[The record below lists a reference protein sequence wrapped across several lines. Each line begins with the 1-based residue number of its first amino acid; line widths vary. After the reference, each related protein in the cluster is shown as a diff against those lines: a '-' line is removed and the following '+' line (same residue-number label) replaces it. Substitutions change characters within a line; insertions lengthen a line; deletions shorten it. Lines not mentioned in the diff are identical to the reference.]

1 MKRPFVFSNFQ
12 KKILQSYLIIIV
24 GGLVLFYTLV
34 AVMVRESS
42 LKTAERNQISMCIKV
57 SQQLESFMV
66 EMRNVG
72 FQVMMNSRL
81 IQDFGTFSDDKAND
95 NYYGDHIV
103 DHINAVSA
111 LADINGI
118 QRIATRISVFNRYGD
133 YVSSGVMPQSKAYA
147 DNVLR
152 SHMDLDEIISRL
164 VLNDG
169 HIYVEGPHPDYWNS
183 KVGYEMISLYCPL
196 GNKIQDDMY
205 GIIEIQQDFQKLVKT
220 LLPGLDQDMAVLLFD
235 SSGRCIFNSME
246 SICPPEY
253 YDFYYS
259 QASKNPDS
267 RYGFCR
273 IKVGNRAQEQY
284 LSAGISETS
293 GWMAVMVRN
302 KSSIVN
308 VIQDIQKVIIM
319 AIFVF
324 MVLSAYMA
332 YRISLKM
339 TRPINDMIVSAQS
352 ISWSNLDMKTLEGND
367 ENEIMALNNTF
378 KETLKRLSKSM
389 QLELGARLNALQS
402 QMNPHFLMNT
412 LNTLKFMAISAH
424 YTGMQDMVVALENIL
439 AAVLNRD
446 GGFYTVRDEQSVLE
460 SYIYIMQFRYMDS
473 FEVDINL
480 SPGILDCKVPKLIL
494 QPIVENCITH
504 GFDNLGDRLG
514 RITVK
519 GTIQEGS
526 LVFEITDNGKGMDQD
541 TIQQILG
548 NPLAPG
554 HPEYMAKPESMD
566 TPGSLKSPESLPC
579 AEAASRPEPTHRR
592 TIGVS
597 NTDRRLKL
605 NFGPLYGVSI
615 DSKPGVY
622 TRVTLTLPVITNTT
636 EDE

>member
-12 KKILQSYLIIIV
+12 KKILQSYLVIIV

-235 SSGRCIFNSME
+235 SLGRCIFNSME

-402 QMNPHFLMNT
+402 QMNPHFLYNT
-412 LNTLKFMAISAH
+412 LSVISASADQQEKVER
-424 YTGMQDMVVALENIL
+424 MCSRLSDMLRYSTVYEEESNSTLEDEVRHTENYLELMKDRYEENLIYNIEE
-439 AAVLNRD
+439 A
-446 GGFYTVRDEQSVLE
+446 GELE
-460 SYIYIMQFRYMDS
+460 R
-473 FEVDINL
+473 V
-480 SPGILDCKVPKLIL
+480 KVPRVIL
-494 QPIVENCITH
+494 QPIVENCFKH
-504 GFDNLGDRLG
+504 GFGQNGFPWIIHVAVTASHGHWRIHVRNNG
-514 RITVK
+514 RPFQERDLTELNEKVEGFLK
-519 GTIQEGS
+519 GEQKKISG
-526 LVFEITDNGKGMDQD
+526 
-541 TIQQILG
+541 
-548 NPLAPG
+548 
-554 HPEYMAKPESMD
+554 
-566 TPGSLKSPESLPC
+566 
-579 AEAASRPEPTHRR
+579 
-592 TIGVS
+592 IG
-597 NTDRRLKL
+597 L
-605 NFGPLYGVSI
+605 
-615 DSKPGVY
+615 
-622 TRVTLTLPVITNTT
+622 TNTIIRLRLLYEEQVEYEIYT
-636 EDE
+636 GNDGYTYVVLKGNYK

>member
-1 MKRPFVFSNFQ
+1 MKSGTNWGYDEQGAIWEETVKRPFVFSNFQ

-164 VLNDG
+164 VLNDE

-402 QMNPHFLMNT
+402 QMNPHFLYNT
-412 LNTLKFMAISAH
+412 LSVISASADQQEKVER
-424 YTGMQDMVVALENIL
+424 MCSRLSDMLRYSTVYEEESNSTLEDEVRHTENYLELMKDRYEENLIYNIEE
-439 AAVLNRD
+439 A
-446 GGFYTVRDEQSVLE
+446 GELE
-460 SYIYIMQFRYMDS
+460 R
-473 FEVDINL
+473 V
-480 SPGILDCKVPKLIL
+480 KVPRVIL
-494 QPIVENCITH
+494 QPIVENCFKH
-504 GFDNLGDRLG
+504 GFGENGFPWIIHVAVTASHGHWRIHVRNNG
-514 RITVK
+514 RPFQERDLTELNEKVEGFLK
-519 GTIQEGS
+519 GEQKKISG
-526 LVFEITDNGKGMDQD
+526 
-541 TIQQILG
+541 
-548 NPLAPG
+548 
-554 HPEYMAKPESMD
+554 
-566 TPGSLKSPESLPC
+566 
-579 AEAASRPEPTHRR
+579 
-592 TIGVS
+592 IG
-597 NTDRRLKL
+597 L
-605 NFGPLYGVSI
+605 
-615 DSKPGVY
+615 
-622 TRVTLTLPVITNTT
+622 TNTIIRLRLLYEEQVEYEIYT
-636 EDE
+636 GNDGYTYVVLKGNYK

>member
-1 MKRPFVFSNFQ
+1 MKSGTNWGYDEQGAIWEETVKRPFVFSNFQ
-12 KKILQSYLIIIV
+12 KKILQSYLVIIV

-147 DNVLR
+147 DDVLR

-402 QMNPHFLMNT
+402 QMNPHFLYNT
-412 LNTLKFMAISAH
+412 LSVISASADQQEKVER
-424 YTGMQDMVVALENIL
+424 MCSRLSDMLRYSTVYEEESNSTLEDEVRHTENYLELMKDRYEENLIYNIEE
-439 AAVLNRD
+439 A
-446 GGFYTVRDEQSVLE
+446 GELE
-460 SYIYIMQFRYMDS
+460 R
-473 FEVDINL
+473 V
-480 SPGILDCKVPKLIL
+480 KVPRVIL
-494 QPIVENCITH
+494 QPIVENCFKH
-504 GFDNLGDRLG
+504 GFGENGFPWIIHVAVTASYGHWRIHVRNNG
-514 RITVK
+514 RPFQEKDLTELNEKVEGFLK
-519 GTIQEGS
+519 GEQKKISG
-526 LVFEITDNGKGMDQD
+526 
-541 TIQQILG
+541 
-548 NPLAPG
+548 
-554 HPEYMAKPESMD
+554 
-566 TPGSLKSPESLPC
+566 
-579 AEAASRPEPTHRR
+579 
-592 TIGVS
+592 IG
-597 NTDRRLKL
+597 L
-605 NFGPLYGVSI
+605 
-615 DSKPGVY
+615 
-622 TRVTLTLPVITNTT
+622 TNTIIRLRLLYEEQVEYEIYT
-636 EDE
+636 GNDGYTYVVLKGNYK

>member
-1 MKRPFVFSNFQ
+1 MKSGTNWGYDEQGAIWEETVKRPFVFSNFQ
-12 KKILQSYLIIIV
+12 KKILQSYLVIIV

-147 DNVLR
+147 DDVLR

-308 VIQDIQKVIIM
+308 VIQDIQKVIIL

-402 QMNPHFLMNT
+402 QMNPHFLYNT
-412 LNTLKFMAISAH
+412 LSVISASADQQEKVER
-424 YTGMQDMVVALENIL
+424 MCSRLSDMLRYSTVYEEESNSTLEDEVRHTENYLELMKDRYEENLIYNIEE
-439 AAVLNRD
+439 A
-446 GGFYTVRDEQSVLE
+446 GELE
-460 SYIYIMQFRYMDS
+460 R
-473 FEVDINL
+473 V
-480 SPGILDCKVPKLIL
+480 KVPRVIL
-494 QPIVENCITH
+494 QPIVENCFKH
-504 GFDNLGDRLG
+504 GFGENGFPWIIHVAVTASHGHWRIHVRNNG
-514 RITVK
+514 RPFQERDLTELNEKVEGFLK
-519 GTIQEGS
+519 GEQKKISG
-526 LVFEITDNGKGMDQD
+526 
-541 TIQQILG
+541 
-548 NPLAPG
+548 
-554 HPEYMAKPESMD
+554 
-566 TPGSLKSPESLPC
+566 
-579 AEAASRPEPTHRR
+579 
-592 TIGVS
+592 IG
-597 NTDRRLKL
+597 L
-605 NFGPLYGVSI
+605 
-615 DSKPGVY
+615 
-622 TRVTLTLPVITNTT
+622 TNTIIRLRLLYEEQVEYEIYT
-636 EDE
+636 GNDGYTYVVLKGNYK

>member
-1 MKRPFVFSNFQ
+1 MKSGTNWGYDEQGAIWEETVKRPFVFSNFQ

-103 DHINAVSA
+103 AHINAVSA

-164 VLNDG
+164 GLNDG

-402 QMNPHFLMNT
+402 QMNPHFLYNT
-412 LNTLKFMAISAH
+412 LSVISASADQQEKVER
-424 YTGMQDMVVALENIL
+424 MCSRLSDMLRYSTVYEEESNSTLEDEVRHTENYLELMKDRYEENLIYNIEE
-439 AAVLNRD
+439 A
-446 GGFYTVRDEQSVLE
+446 GELE
-460 SYIYIMQFRYMDS
+460 R
-473 FEVDINL
+473 V
-480 SPGILDCKVPKLIL
+480 KVPRVIL
-494 QPIVENCITH
+494 QPIVENCFKH
-504 GFDNLGDRLG
+504 GFGENGFPWIIHVAVTASHGHWRIHVRNNGRPFQDRDLTELNEKVEG
-514 RITVK
+514 FLK
-519 GTIQEGS
+519 GEQKKISG
-526 LVFEITDNGKGMDQD
+526 
-541 TIQQILG
+541 
-548 NPLAPG
+548 
-554 HPEYMAKPESMD
+554 
-566 TPGSLKSPESLPC
+566 
-579 AEAASRPEPTHRR
+579 
-592 TIGVS
+592 IG
-597 NTDRRLKL
+597 L
-605 NFGPLYGVSI
+605 
-615 DSKPGVY
+615 
-622 TRVTLTLPVITNTT
+622 TNTIIRLRLLYEEQVEYEIYT
-636 EDE
+636 GNDGYTYVVLKGNYK

>member
-1 MKRPFVFSNFQ
+1 M
-12 KKILQSYLIIIV
+12 Y
-24 GGLVLFYTLV
+24 
-34 AVMVRESS
+34 
-42 LKTAERNQISMCIKV
+42 KV

-302 KSSIVN
+302 KSSIVK

-402 QMNPHFLMNT
+402 QMNPHFLYNT
-412 LNTLKFMAISAH
+412 LSVISASADQQEKVER
-424 YTGMQDMVVALENIL
+424 MCSRLSDMLRYSTVYEEESNSTLEDEVRHTENYLELMKDRYEENLIYNIEE
-439 AAVLNRD
+439 A
-446 GGFYTVRDEQSVLE
+446 GELE
-460 SYIYIMQFRYMDS
+460 R
-473 FEVDINL
+473 V
-480 SPGILDCKVPKLIL
+480 KVPRVIL
-494 QPIVENCITH
+494 QPIVENCFKH
-504 GFDNLGDRLG
+504 GFGENGFPWIIHVAVTASHGHWRIHVRNNG
-514 RITVK
+514 RPFQERDLTELNEKVEGFLK
-519 GTIQEGS
+519 GEQKKISG
-526 LVFEITDNGKGMDQD
+526 
-541 TIQQILG
+541 
-548 NPLAPG
+548 
-554 HPEYMAKPESMD
+554 
-566 TPGSLKSPESLPC
+566 
-579 AEAASRPEPTHRR
+579 
-592 TIGVS
+592 IG
-597 NTDRRLKL
+597 L
-605 NFGPLYGVSI
+605 
-615 DSKPGVY
+615 
-622 TRVTLTLPVITNTT
+622 TNTIIRLRLLYEEQVEYEIYT
-636 EDE
+636 GNDGYTYVVLKGNYK

>member
-1 MKRPFVFSNFQ
+1 MDGITDSMDMSLSKLWP
-12 KKILQSYLIIIV
+12 L
-24 GGLVLFYTLV
+24 
-34 AVMVRESS
+34 VMVRESS

-147 DNVLR
+147 DDVLR

-308 VIQDIQKVIIM
+308 VIQDIQKVIIL

-402 QMNPHFLMNT
+402 QMNPHFLYNT
-412 LNTLKFMAISAH
+412 LSVISASADQQEKVER
-424 YTGMQDMVVALENIL
+424 MCSRLSDMLRYSTVYEEESNSTLEDEVRHTENYLELMKDRYEENLIYNIEE
-439 AAVLNRD
+439 A
-446 GGFYTVRDEQSVLE
+446 GELE
-460 SYIYIMQFRYMDS
+460 R
-473 FEVDINL
+473 V
-480 SPGILDCKVPKLIL
+480 KVPRVIL
-494 QPIVENCITH
+494 QPIVENCFKH
-504 GFDNLGDRLG
+504 GFGENGFPWIIHVAVTASYGHWRIHVRNNG
-514 RITVK
+514 RPFQEKDLTELNEKVEGFLK
-519 GTIQEGS
+519 GEQKKISG
-526 LVFEITDNGKGMDQD
+526 
-541 TIQQILG
+541 
-548 NPLAPG
+548 
-554 HPEYMAKPESMD
+554 
-566 TPGSLKSPESLPC
+566 
-579 AEAASRPEPTHRR
+579 
-592 TIGVS
+592 IG
-597 NTDRRLKL
+597 L
-605 NFGPLYGVSI
+605 
-615 DSKPGVY
+615 
-622 TRVTLTLPVITNTT
+622 TNTIIRLRLLYEEQVEYEIYT
-636 EDE
+636 GNDGYTYVVLKGNYK

>member
-1 MKRPFVFSNFQ
+1 MKSGTNWGYDEQGAIWEETVKRPFVFSNFQ

-147 DNVLR
+147 DDVLR

-308 VIQDIQKVIIM
+308 VIQDIQKVIIL

-402 QMNPHFLMNT
+402 QMNPHFLYNT
-412 LNTLKFMAISAH
+412 LSVISASADQQEKVE
-424 YTGMQDMVVALENIL
+424 TMCSRLSDMLRYSTVYEEESNSTLEDEVRHTENYLELMKDRYEENLIYNIEE
-439 AAVLNRD
+439 A
-446 GGFYTVRDEQSVLE
+446 GELE
-460 SYIYIMQFRYMDS
+460 R
-473 FEVDINL
+473 V
-480 SPGILDCKVPKLIL
+480 KVPRVIL
-494 QPIVENCITH
+494 QPIVENCFKH
-504 GFDNLGDRLG
+504 GFGENGFPWIIHVAVTASYGHWRIHVRNNG
-514 RITVK
+514 RPFQEKDLTELNEKVEGFLK
-519 GTIQEGS
+519 GEQKKISG
-526 LVFEITDNGKGMDQD
+526 
-541 TIQQILG
+541 
-548 NPLAPG
+548 
-554 HPEYMAKPESMD
+554 
-566 TPGSLKSPESLPC
+566 
-579 AEAASRPEPTHRR
+579 
-592 TIGVS
+592 IG
-597 NTDRRLKL
+597 L
-605 NFGPLYGVSI
+605 
-615 DSKPGVY
+615 
-622 TRVTLTLPVITNTT
+622 TNTIIRLRLLYEEQVEYEIYT
-636 EDE
+636 GNDGYTYVVLKGNYK

>member
-1 MKRPFVFSNFQ
+1 MKSGTNWGYDEQGAIWEETVKRPFVFSNFQ

-402 QMNPHFLMNT
+402 QMNPHFLYTT
-412 LNTLKFMAISAH
+412 LSVISASADQQEKVER
-424 YTGMQDMVVALENIL
+424 MCSRLSDMLRYSTVYEEESNSTLEDEVRHTENYLELMKDRYEENLIYNIEE
-439 AAVLNRD
+439 A
-446 GGFYTVRDEQSVLE
+446 GELE
-460 SYIYIMQFRYMDS
+460 R
-473 FEVDINL
+473 V
-480 SPGILDCKVPKLIL
+480 KVPRVIL
-494 QPIVENCITH
+494 QPIVENCFKH
-504 GFDNLGDRLG
+504 GFGENGFPWIIHVAVTASHGHWRIHVRNNGRPFQDRDLTELNEKVEG
-514 RITVK
+514 FLK
-519 GTIQEGS
+519 GEQKKISG
-526 LVFEITDNGKGMDQD
+526 
-541 TIQQILG
+541 
-548 NPLAPG
+548 
-554 HPEYMAKPESMD
+554 
-566 TPGSLKSPESLPC
+566 
-579 AEAASRPEPTHRR
+579 
-592 TIGVS
+592 IG
-597 NTDRRLKL
+597 L
-605 NFGPLYGVSI
+605 
-615 DSKPGVY
+615 
-622 TRVTLTLPVITNTT
+622 TNTIIRLRLLYEEQVEYEIYT
-636 EDE
+636 GNDGYTYVVLKGNYK

>member
-1 MKRPFVFSNFQ
+1 MKSGTNWGYDEQGAIWEETVKRPFVFSNFQ

-308 VIQDIQKVIIM
+308 VIQDIQKVIIV

-339 TRPINDMIVSAQS
+339 TKPINDMIVSAQS
-352 ISWSNLDMKTLEGND
+352 ISWSNLDMEALEDNA

-378 KETLKRLSKSM
+378 KETLKRLSESM

-402 QMNPHFLMNT
+402 QMNPHFLYNT
-412 LNTLKFMAISAH
+412 LSVISASADQQEKVER
-424 YTGMQDMVVALENIL
+424 MCSRLSDMLRYSTVYEEESNSTLE
-439 AAVLNRD
+439 D
-446 GGFYTVRDEQSVLE
+446 EVRHTENYLE
-460 SYIYIMQFRYMDS
+460 LMKDRYEENLIY
-473 FEVDINL
+473 DIEEAGNL
-480 SPGILDCKVPKLIL
+480 DRVKVPRVIL
-494 QPIVENCITH
+494 QPIVENCFKH
-504 GFDNLGDRLG
+504 GFGENGFPWMIHVAVTASDGHWKIHVRNNG
-514 RITVK
+514 RPFQERDLKELNEKVEGFLK
-519 GTIQEGS
+519 GEQKKISG
-526 LVFEITDNGKGMDQD
+526 
-541 TIQQILG
+541 
-548 NPLAPG
+548 
-554 HPEYMAKPESMD
+554 
-566 TPGSLKSPESLPC
+566 
-579 AEAASRPEPTHRR
+579 
-592 TIGVS
+592 IG
-597 NTDRRLKL
+597 L
-605 NFGPLYGVSI
+605 
-615 DSKPGVY
+615 
-622 TRVTLTLPVITNTT
+622 TNTIIRLRLLYEEQVEYEIYT
-636 EDE
+636 GNDGYTYVVLKGNYK

>member
-1 MKRPFVFSNFQ
+1 MKSGTNWGYDEQGAIWEETVKRPFVFSNFQ

-147 DNVLR
+147 DDVLR

-402 QMNPHFLMNT
+402 QMNPHFLYNT
-412 LNTLKFMAISAH
+412 LSVISASADQQEKVER
-424 YTGMQDMVVALENIL
+424 MCSRLSDMLRYSTVYEEESNSTLEDEVRHTENYLELMKDRYEENLIYNIEE
-439 AAVLNRD
+439 A
-446 GGFYTVRDEQSVLE
+446 GELE
-460 SYIYIMQFRYMDS
+460 C
-473 FEVDINL
+473 V
-480 SPGILDCKVPKLIL
+480 KVPRVIL
-494 QPIVENCITH
+494 QPIVENCFKH
-504 GFDNLGDRLG
+504 GFGENGFPWIIHVAVTASHGHWRIHVRNNG
-514 RITVK
+514 RPFQERDLTELNEKVEGFLK
-519 GTIQEGS
+519 GEQKKISG
-526 LVFEITDNGKGMDQD
+526 
-541 TIQQILG
+541 
-548 NPLAPG
+548 
-554 HPEYMAKPESMD
+554 
-566 TPGSLKSPESLPC
+566 
-579 AEAASRPEPTHRR
+579 
-592 TIGVS
+592 IG
-597 NTDRRLKL
+597 L
-605 NFGPLYGVSI
+605 
-615 DSKPGVY
+615 
-622 TRVTLTLPVITNTT
+622 TNTIIRLRLLYEEQVEYEIYT
-636 EDE
+636 GNDGYTYVVLKGNYK

>member
-147 DNVLR
+147 DDVLR

-308 VIQDIQKVIIM
+308 VIQDIQNVIIL

-402 QMNPHFLMNT
+402 QMNPHFLYNT
-412 LNTLKFMAISAH
+412 LSVISASADQQEKVER
-424 YTGMQDMVVALENIL
+424 MCSRLSDMLRYSTVYEEESNSTLEDEVRHTENYLELMKDRYEENLIYNIEE
-439 AAVLNRD
+439 A
-446 GGFYTVRDEQSVLE
+446 GELE
-460 SYIYIMQFRYMDS
+460 R
-473 FEVDINL
+473 V
-480 SPGILDCKVPKLIL
+480 KVPRVIL
-494 QPIVENCITH
+494 QPIVENCFKH
-504 GFDNLGDRLG
+504 GFGENGFPWIIHVAVTASHGHWRIHVRNNGRPFQDRDLTELNEKVEG
-514 RITVK
+514 FLK
-519 GTIQEGS
+519 GEQKKISG
-526 LVFEITDNGKGMDQD
+526 
-541 TIQQILG
+541 
-548 NPLAPG
+548 
-554 HPEYMAKPESMD
+554 
-566 TPGSLKSPESLPC
+566 
-579 AEAASRPEPTHRR
+579 
-592 TIGVS
+592 IG
-597 NTDRRLKL
+597 L
-605 NFGPLYGVSI
+605 
-615 DSKPGVY
+615 
-622 TRVTLTLPVITNTT
+622 TNTIIRLRLLYEEQVEYEIYT
-636 EDE
+636 GNDGYTYVVLKGNYK

>member
-1 MKRPFVFSNFQ
+1 M
-12 KKILQSYLIIIV
+12 QSYLIIIV

-402 QMNPHFLMNT
+402 QMNPHFLYNT
-412 LNTLKFMAISAH
+412 LSVISASADQQEKVER
-424 YTGMQDMVVALENIL
+424 MCSRLSDMLRYSTVYEEESNSTLEDEVRHTENYLELMKDRYEENLIYNIEE
-439 AAVLNRD
+439 A
-446 GGFYTVRDEQSVLE
+446 GELE
-460 SYIYIMQFRYMDS
+460 C
-473 FEVDINL
+473 V
-480 SPGILDCKVPKLIL
+480 KVPRVIL
-494 QPIVENCITH
+494 QPIVENCFKH
-504 GFDNLGDRLG
+504 GFGENGFPWIIHVAVTASHGHWRIHVRNNG
-514 RITVK
+514 RPFQERDLTELNEKVEGFLK
-519 GTIQEGS
+519 GEQKKISG
-526 LVFEITDNGKGMDQD
+526 
-541 TIQQILG
+541 
-548 NPLAPG
+548 
-554 HPEYMAKPESMD
+554 
-566 TPGSLKSPESLPC
+566 
-579 AEAASRPEPTHRR
+579 
-592 TIGVS
+592 IG
-597 NTDRRLKL
+597 L
-605 NFGPLYGVSI
+605 
-615 DSKPGVY
+615 
-622 TRVTLTLPVITNTT
+622 TNTIIRLRLLYEEQVEYEIYT
-636 EDE
+636 GNDGYTYVVLKGNYK

>member
-1 MKRPFVFSNFQ
+1 MNWGYDGQGAVWEETVKRPFVFSNFQ

-81 IQDFGTFSDDKAND
+81 IQDFSTFSEDRADD

-133 YVSSGVMPQSKAYA
+133 YVSSGVMPQSKIYA
-147 DNVLR
+147 DDVLR
-152 SHMDLDEIISRL
+152 HRMNIEEIVSRL
-164 VLNDG
+164 VRNDG

-196 GNKIQDDMY
+196 GNKVQENMY
-205 GIIEIQQDFQKLVKT
+205 GIIEIQQDFQKLVQT

-235 SSGRCIFNSME
+235 STGRCVFNSME
-246 SICPPEY
+246 SICSPAY

-259 QASKNPDS
+259 QASRNQDS
-267 RYGFCR
+267 RYGFSR
-273 IKVGNRAQEQY
+273 VRAGDRAEEQY
-284 LSAGISETS
+284 LSAGMSETS
-293 GWMAVMVRN
+293 GWTAVMVRN

-319 AIFVF
+319 AILVF

-352 ISWSNLDMKTLEGND
+352 ISWSNLDMKALEDND
-367 ENEIMALNNTF
+367 QNEIMALNNTF
-378 KETLKRLSKSM
+378 KDTLERLSKSM

-402 QMNPHFLMNT
+402 QMNPHFLYNT
-412 LNTLKFMAISAH
+412 LSVISASADQQEKVERMCSRLSH
-424 YTGMQDMVVALENIL
+424 MLRYSTVYEDESNSTLGDEVRHAGNYLELMKDRYEENLIY
-439 AAVLNRD
+439 D
-446 GGFYTVRDEQSVLE
+446 IEEQG
-460 SYIYIMQFRYMDS
+460 D
-473 FEVDINL
+473 
-480 SPGILDCKVPKLIL
+480 LDRVKVPRVIL
-494 QPIVENCITH
+494 QPIVENCFKH
-504 GFDNLGDRLG
+504 GFGENGFPWIIHASVTANGGHWRIQVRNNG
-514 RITVK
+514 RPFQEKDLRELNEKVEGFLK
-519 GTIQEGS
+519 GEQKKISG
-526 LVFEITDNGKGMDQD
+526 
-541 TIQQILG
+541 
-548 NPLAPG
+548 
-554 HPEYMAKPESMD
+554 
-566 TPGSLKSPESLPC
+566 
-579 AEAASRPEPTHRR
+579 
-592 TIGVS
+592 IG
-597 NTDRRLKL
+597 L
-605 NFGPLYGVSI
+605 
-615 DSKPGVY
+615 
-622 TRVTLTLPVITNTT
+622 TNTIIRLRLLYEEQVEYEIYT
-636 EDE
+636 GNDGYTYVVLKGNYK

>member
-1 MKRPFVFSNFQ
+1 MKSGTNWGYDEKGAIEEETVKRPFVFSNFQ
-12 KKILQSYLIIIV
+12 KRILQSYLIIIV

-147 DNVLR
+147 DDVLR

-293 GWMAVMVRN
+293 GWMAP
-302 KSSIVN
+302 
-308 VIQDIQKVIIM
+308 
-319 AIFVF
+319 
-324 MVLSAYMA
+324 
-332 YRISLKM
+332 SL
-339 TRPINDMIVSAQS
+339 T
-352 ISWSNLDMKTLEGND
+352 
-367 ENEIMALNNTF
+367 
-378 KETLKRLSKSM
+378 
-389 QLELGARLNALQS
+389 
-402 QMNPHFLMNT
+402 
-412 LNTLKFMAISAH
+412 
-424 YTGMQDMVVALENIL
+424 
-439 AAVLNRD
+439 
-446 GGFYTVRDEQSVLE
+446 
-460 SYIYIMQFRYMDS
+460 
-473 FEVDINL
+473 
-480 SPGILDCKVPKLIL
+480 
-494 QPIVENCITH
+494 
-504 GFDNLGDRLG
+504 
-514 RITVK
+514 
-519 GTIQEGS
+519 
-526 LVFEITDNGKGMDQD
+526 
-541 TIQQILG
+541 
-548 NPLAPG
+548 
-554 HPEYMAKPESMD
+554 
-566 TPGSLKSPESLPC
+566 
-579 AEAASRPEPTHRR
+579 
-592 TIGVS
+592 
-597 NTDRRLKL
+597 
-605 NFGPLYGVSI
+605 
-615 DSKPGVY
+615 
-622 TRVTLTLPVITNTT
+622 
-636 EDE
+636 

>member
-1 MKRPFVFSNFQ
+1 MKSGTNWGYDEQGAIWEETVKRPFVFSNFQ

-235 SSGRCIFNSME
+235 SLGRCIFNSME

-308 VIQDIQKVIIM
+308 VIQDIQKVIIV

-339 TRPINDMIVSAQS
+339 TKPINDMIVSAQS
-352 ISWSNLDMKTLEGND
+352 ISWSNLDMEALEDNA

-378 KETLKRLSKSM
+378 KETLKRLSESM

-402 QMNPHFLMNT
+402 QMNPHFLYNT
-412 LNTLKFMAISAH
+412 LSVISASADQQEKVER
-424 YTGMQDMVVALENIL
+424 MCSRLSDMLRYSTVYEEESNSTLE
-439 AAVLNRD
+439 D
-446 GGFYTVRDEQSVLE
+446 EVRHTENYLE
-460 SYIYIMQFRYMDS
+460 LMKDRYEENLIY
-473 FEVDINL
+473 DIEEAGNL
-480 SPGILDCKVPKLIL
+480 DRVKVPRVIL
-494 QPIVENCITH
+494 QPIVENCFKH
-504 GFDNLGDRLG
+504 GFGENGFPWMIHVAVTASDGHWKIHVRNNG
-514 RITVK
+514 RPFQERDLKELNEKVEGFLK
-519 GTIQEGS
+519 GEQKKISG
-526 LVFEITDNGKGMDQD
+526 
-541 TIQQILG
+541 
-548 NPLAPG
+548 
-554 HPEYMAKPESMD
+554 
-566 TPGSLKSPESLPC
+566 
-579 AEAASRPEPTHRR
+579 
-592 TIGVS
+592 IG
-597 NTDRRLKL
+597 L
-605 NFGPLYGVSI
+605 
-615 DSKPGVY
+615 
-622 TRVTLTLPVITNTT
+622 TNTIIRLRLLYEERVEYEIYT
-636 EDE
+636 GSDGYTCVVLKGNYK

>member
-1 MKRPFVFSNFQ
+1 MKSGTNWGYDEQGAIWEETVKRPFVFSNFQ

-118 QRIATRISVFNRYGD
+118 QRIATRISVFNKYGD
-133 YVSSGVMPQSKAYA
+133 YVSSGVMPQSKTYA
-147 DNVLR
+147 DDVLR
-152 SHMDLDEIISRL
+152 NRMDIDGIVSRL
-164 VLNDG
+164 VLNDE

-205 GIIEIQQDFQKLVKT
+205 GIIEIQQDFQKLVQT

-308 VIQDIQKVIIM
+308 VIQDIQKVIIL

-402 QMNPHFLMNT
+402 QMNPHFLYNT
-412 LNTLKFMAISAH
+412 LSVISASADQQEKVER
-424 YTGMQDMVVALENIL
+424 MCSRLSDMLRYSTVYEEESNSTLEDEVRHTENYLELMKDRYEENLIYNIEE
-439 AAVLNRD
+439 A
-446 GGFYTVRDEQSVLE
+446 GELE
-460 SYIYIMQFRYMDS
+460 R
-473 FEVDINL
+473 V
-480 SPGILDCKVPKLIL
+480 KVPRVIL
-494 QPIVENCITH
+494 QPIVENCFKH
-504 GFDNLGDRLG
+504 GFGENGFPWIIHVAVTASYGHWRIHVRNNG
-514 RITVK
+514 RPFQEKDLTELNEKVEGFLK
-519 GTIQEGS
+519 GEQKKISG
-526 LVFEITDNGKGMDQD
+526 
-541 TIQQILG
+541 
-548 NPLAPG
+548 
-554 HPEYMAKPESMD
+554 
-566 TPGSLKSPESLPC
+566 
-579 AEAASRPEPTHRR
+579 
-592 TIGVS
+592 IG
-597 NTDRRLKL
+597 L
-605 NFGPLYGVSI
+605 
-615 DSKPGVY
+615 
-622 TRVTLTLPVITNTT
+622 TNTIIRLRLLYEEQVEYEIYT
-636 EDE
+636 GNDGYTYVVLKGNYK

>member
-1 MKRPFVFSNFQ
+1 MKSGTNWGYDEQGAIWEETVKRPFVFSNFQ

-402 QMNPHFLMNT
+402 QMNPHFLYNT
-412 LNTLKFMAISAH
+412 LSVISASADQQEKVER
-424 YTGMQDMVVALENIL
+424 MCSRLSDMLRYSTVYEEESNSTLEDEVRHTENYLELMKDRYEENLIYNIEE
-439 AAVLNRD
+439 A
-446 GGFYTVRDEQSVLE
+446 GELE
-460 SYIYIMQFRYMDS
+460 R
-473 FEVDINL
+473 V
-480 SPGILDCKVPKLIL
+480 KVPRVIL
-494 QPIVENCITH
+494 QPIVENCFKH
-504 GFDNLGDRLG
+504 GFGENGFPWIIHVAVTASHGHWRIHVRNNGRPFQDRDLTELNEKVEG
-514 RITVK
+514 FLK
-519 GTIQEGS
+519 GEQKKI
-526 LVFEITDNGKGMDQD
+526 
-541 TIQQILG
+541 
-548 NPLAPG
+548 
-554 HPEYMAKPESMD
+554 
-566 TPGSLKSPESLPC
+566 
-579 AEAASRPEPTHRR
+579 
-592 TIGVS
+592 IGIG
-597 NTDRRLKL
+597 L
-605 NFGPLYGVSI
+605 
-615 DSKPGVY
+615 
-622 TRVTLTLPVITNTT
+622 TNTIIRLRLLYEEQVEYEIYT
-636 EDE
+636 GNDGYTYVVLKGNYK

>member
-1 MKRPFVFSNFQ
+1 VKRPFVFSNFQ

-235 SSGRCIFNSME
+235 SLGRCIFNSME

-402 QMNPHFLMNT
+402 QMNPHFLYNT
-412 LNTLKFMAISAH
+412 LSVISASADQQEKVER
-424 YTGMQDMVVALENIL
+424 MCSRLSDMLRYSTVYEEESNSTLEDEVRHTENYLELMKDRYEENLIYNIEE
-439 AAVLNRD
+439 A
-446 GGFYTVRDEQSVLE
+446 GELE
-460 SYIYIMQFRYMDS
+460 R
-473 FEVDINL
+473 V
-480 SPGILDCKVPKLIL
+480 KVPRVIL
-494 QPIVENCITH
+494 QPIVENCFKH
-504 GFDNLGDRLG
+504 GFGQNGFPWIIHVAVTASHGHWRIHVRNNG
-514 RITVK
+514 RPFQERDLTELNEKVEGFLK
-519 GTIQEGS
+519 GEQKKISG
-526 LVFEITDNGKGMDQD
+526 
-541 TIQQILG
+541 
-548 NPLAPG
+548 
-554 HPEYMAKPESMD
+554 
-566 TPGSLKSPESLPC
+566 
-579 AEAASRPEPTHRR
+579 
-592 TIGVS
+592 IG
-597 NTDRRLKL
+597 L
-605 NFGPLYGVSI
+605 
-615 DSKPGVY
+615 
-622 TRVTLTLPVITNTT
+622 TNTIIRLRLLYEEQVEYEIYT
-636 EDE
+636 GNDGYTYVVLKGNYK

>member
-1 MKRPFVFSNFQ
+1 MKSGTNWGYDEQGAIWEETVKRPFVFSNFQ

-367 ENEIMALNNTF
+367 ENEIMALNNSF

-402 QMNPHFLMNT
+402 QMNPHFLYNT
-412 LNTLKFMAISAH
+412 LSVISASADQQEKVER
-424 YTGMQDMVVALENIL
+424 MCSRLSDMLRYSTVYEEESNSTLEDEVRHTENYLELMKDRYEENLIYNIEE
-439 AAVLNRD
+439 A
-446 GGFYTVRDEQSVLE
+446 GELE
-460 SYIYIMQFRYMDS
+460 R
-473 FEVDINL
+473 V
-480 SPGILDCKVPKLIL
+480 KVPRVIL
-494 QPIVENCITH
+494 QPIVENCFKH
-504 GFDNLGDRLG
+504 GFGENGFPWIIHVAVTASHGHWRIHVRNNG
-514 RITVK
+514 RPFQERDLTELNEKVEGFLK
-519 GTIQEGS
+519 GEQKKISG
-526 LVFEITDNGKGMDQD
+526 
-541 TIQQILG
+541 
-548 NPLAPG
+548 
-554 HPEYMAKPESMD
+554 
-566 TPGSLKSPESLPC
+566 
-579 AEAASRPEPTHRR
+579 
-592 TIGVS
+592 IG
-597 NTDRRLKL
+597 L
-605 NFGPLYGVSI
+605 
-615 DSKPGVY
+615 
-622 TRVTLTLPVITNTT
+622 TNTIIRLRLLYEEQVEYEIYT
-636 EDE
+636 GNDGYTYVVLKGNYK

>member
-147 DNVLR
+147 DDVLR

-308 VIQDIQKVIIM
+308 VIQDIQKVIIL

-402 QMNPHFLMNT
+402 QMNPHFLYNT
-412 LNTLKFMAISAH
+412 LSVISASADQQEKVER
-424 YTGMQDMVVALENIL
+424 MCSRLSDMLRYSTVYEEESNSTLEDEVRHTENYLELMKDRYEENLIYNIEE
-439 AAVLNRD
+439 A
-446 GGFYTVRDEQSVLE
+446 GELE
-460 SYIYIMQFRYMDS
+460 R
-473 FEVDINL
+473 V
-480 SPGILDCKVPKLIL
+480 KVPRVIL
-494 QPIVENCITH
+494 QPIVENCFKH
-504 GFDNLGDRLG
+504 GFGENGFPWIIHVAVTASYGHWRIHVRNNG
-514 RITVK
+514 RPFQEKDLTELNEKVEGFLK
-519 GTIQEGS
+519 GEQKKISG
-526 LVFEITDNGKGMDQD
+526 
-541 TIQQILG
+541 
-548 NPLAPG
+548 
-554 HPEYMAKPESMD
+554 
-566 TPGSLKSPESLPC
+566 
-579 AEAASRPEPTHRR
+579 
-592 TIGVS
+592 IG
-597 NTDRRLKL
+597 L
-605 NFGPLYGVSI
+605 
-615 DSKPGVY
+615 
-622 TRVTLTLPVITNTT
+622 TNTIIRLRLLYEEQVEYEIYT
-636 EDE
+636 GNDGYTYVVLKGNYK

>member
-1 MKRPFVFSNFQ
+1 MKSGTNWGYDEQGAIWEETVKRPFVFSNFQ

-147 DNVLR
+147 DDVLR

-196 GNKIQDDMY
+196 GNKIQDDIY

-308 VIQDIQKVIIM
+308 VIQDIQKVIIL

-402 QMNPHFLMNT
+402 QMNPHFLYNT
-412 LNTLKFMAISAH
+412 LSVISASADQQEKVER
-424 YTGMQDMVVALENIL
+424 MCSRLSDMLRYSTVYEEESNSTLEDEVRHTENYLELMKDRYEENLIYNIEE
-439 AAVLNRD
+439 A
-446 GGFYTVRDEQSVLE
+446 GELE
-460 SYIYIMQFRYMDS
+460 R
-473 FEVDINL
+473 V
-480 SPGILDCKVPKLIL
+480 KVPRVIL
-494 QPIVENCITH
+494 QPIVENCFKH
-504 GFDNLGDRLG
+504 GFGENGFPWIIHVAVTASYGHWRIHVRNNG
-514 RITVK
+514 RPFQEKDLTELNEKVEGFLK
-519 GTIQEGS
+519 GEQKKISG
-526 LVFEITDNGKGMDQD
+526 
-541 TIQQILG
+541 
-548 NPLAPG
+548 
-554 HPEYMAKPESMD
+554 
-566 TPGSLKSPESLPC
+566 
-579 AEAASRPEPTHRR
+579 
-592 TIGVS
+592 IG
-597 NTDRRLKL
+597 L
-605 NFGPLYGVSI
+605 
-615 DSKPGVY
+615 
-622 TRVTLTLPVITNTT
+622 TNTIIRLRLLYEEQVEYEIYT
-636 EDE
+636 GNDGYTYVVLKGNYK

>member
-1 MKRPFVFSNFQ
+1 MKSGTNWGYDEQGAIWEETVKRPFVFSNFQ
-12 KKILQSYLIIIV
+12 KKILQSYLVIIV

-402 QMNPHFLMNT
+402 QMNPHFLYNT
-412 LNTLKFMAISAH
+412 LSVISASADQQEKVER
-424 YTGMQDMVVALENIL
+424 MCSRLSDMLRYSTVYEEESNSTLEDEVRHTENYLELMKDRYEENLIDNIEE
-439 AAVLNRD
+439 A
-446 GGFYTVRDEQSVLE
+446 GELE
-460 SYIYIMQFRYMDS
+460 R
-473 FEVDINL
+473 V
-480 SPGILDCKVPKLIL
+480 KVPRVIL
-494 QPIVENCITH
+494 QPIVENCFKH
-504 GFDNLGDRLG
+504 GFGENGFPWIIHVAVTASHGHWRIHVRNNG
-514 RITVK
+514 RPFQERDLTELNEKVEGFLK
-519 GTIQEGS
+519 GEQKKISG
-526 LVFEITDNGKGMDQD
+526 
-541 TIQQILG
+541 
-548 NPLAPG
+548 
-554 HPEYMAKPESMD
+554 
-566 TPGSLKSPESLPC
+566 
-579 AEAASRPEPTHRR
+579 
-592 TIGVS
+592 IG
-597 NTDRRLKL
+597 L
-605 NFGPLYGVSI
+605 
-615 DSKPGVY
+615 
-622 TRVTLTLPVITNTT
+622 TNTIIRLRLLYEEQVEYEIYT
-636 EDE
+636 GNDGYTYVVLKGNYK

>member
-147 DNVLR
+147 DDVLR

-308 VIQDIQKVIIM
+308 VIQDIQKVIIV

-339 TRPINDMIVSAQS
+339 TKPINDMIVSAQS

-402 QMNPHFLMNT
+402 QMNPHFLYNT
-412 LNTLKFMAISAH
+412 LSVISASADQQEKVER
-424 YTGMQDMVVALENIL
+424 MCSRLSDMLRYSTVYEEESNSTLEDEVRHTENYLELMKDRYEENLIYNIEE
-439 AAVLNRD
+439 A
-446 GGFYTVRDEQSVLE
+446 GELE
-460 SYIYIMQFRYMDS
+460 R
-473 FEVDINL
+473 V
-480 SPGILDCKVPKLIL
+480 KVPRVIL
-494 QPIVENCITH
+494 QPIVENCFKH
-504 GFDNLGDRLG
+504 GFGENGFPWIIHVAVTASYGHWRIHVRNNG
-514 RITVK
+514 RPFQEKDLTELNEKVEGFLK
-519 GTIQEGS
+519 GEQKKISG
-526 LVFEITDNGKGMDQD
+526 
-541 TIQQILG
+541 
-548 NPLAPG
+548 
-554 HPEYMAKPESMD
+554 
-566 TPGSLKSPESLPC
+566 
-579 AEAASRPEPTHRR
+579 
-592 TIGVS
+592 IG
-597 NTDRRLKL
+597 L
-605 NFGPLYGVSI
+605 
-615 DSKPGVY
+615 
-622 TRVTLTLPVITNTT
+622 TNTIIRLRLLYEEQVEYEIYT
-636 EDE
+636 GNDGYTYVVLKGNYK

>member
-1 MKRPFVFSNFQ
+1 MKSGTNWGYDEQGAIWEETVKRPFVFSNFQ

-205 GIIEIQQDFQKLVKT
+205 SIIEIQQDFQKLVKT

-402 QMNPHFLMNT
+402 QMNPHFLYNT
-412 LNTLKFMAISAH
+412 LSVISASADQQEKVER
-424 YTGMQDMVVALENIL
+424 MCSRLSDMLRYSTVYEEESNSTLEDEVRHTENYLELMKDRYEENLIYNIEE
-439 AAVLNRD
+439 A
-446 GGFYTVRDEQSVLE
+446 GELE
-460 SYIYIMQFRYMDS
+460 C
-473 FEVDINL
+473 V
-480 SPGILDCKVPKLIL
+480 KVPRVIL
-494 QPIVENCITH
+494 QPIVENCFKH
-504 GFDNLGDRLG
+504 GFGENGFPWIIHVAVTASHGHWRIHVRNNG
-514 RITVK
+514 RPFQERDLTELNEKVEGFLK
-519 GTIQEGS
+519 GEQKKISG
-526 LVFEITDNGKGMDQD
+526 
-541 TIQQILG
+541 
-548 NPLAPG
+548 
-554 HPEYMAKPESMD
+554 
-566 TPGSLKSPESLPC
+566 
-579 AEAASRPEPTHRR
+579 
-592 TIGVS
+592 IG
-597 NTDRRLKL
+597 L
-605 NFGPLYGVSI
+605 
-615 DSKPGVY
+615 
-622 TRVTLTLPVITNTT
+622 TNTIIRLRLLYEEQVEYEIYT
-636 EDE
+636 GNDGYTYVVLKGNYK

>member
-1 MKRPFVFSNFQ
+1 M
-12 KKILQSYLIIIV
+12 
-24 GGLVLFYTLV
+24 LFYTLV

-81 IQDFGTFSDDKAND
+81 IQDFGTFSDDKVND

-118 QRIATRISVFNRYGD
+118 QRIATRISVFNKYGD
-133 YVSSGVMPQSKAYA
+133 YVSSGVMPQSKIYA
-147 DNVLR
+147 DDVLR
-152 SHMDLDEIISRL
+152 NRLDIDGIVSRL

-205 GIIEIQQDFQKLVKT
+205 GIIEIQQDFQKLVQT

-235 SSGRCIFNSME
+235 SAGRCVFNSME

-259 QASKNPDS
+259 QASGNQDS
-267 RYGFCR
+267 RYGFSR
-273 IKVGNRAQEQY
+273 IKAGNRVQEQY

-308 VIQDIQKVIIM
+308 VIQDIQKVIIL

-339 TRPINDMIVSAQS
+339 TKPINDMIVSAQS
-352 ISWSNLDMKTLEGND
+352 ISWSNLDMKALEDND

-378 KETLKRLSKSM
+378 KETLKRLSESM

-402 QMNPHFLMNT
+402 QMNPHFLYNT
-412 LNTLKFMAISAH
+412 LSVISASADQQEKVERMCSRLSEMLR
-424 YTGMQDMVVALENIL
+424 YSTVYEDESNSTLE
-439 AAVLNRD
+439 D
-446 GGFYTVRDEQSVLE
+446 EVRHTENYLE
-460 SYIYIMQFRYMDS
+460 LMKDRYEENLIY
-473 FEVDINL
+473 DIEEAG
-480 SPGILDCKVPKLIL
+480 SLDRVKVPRVIL
-494 QPIVENCITH
+494 QPIVENCFKH
-504 GFDNLGDRLG
+504 GFGENGFPWMIHVAVTASHGHWKIHVRNNG
-514 RITVK
+514 RPFQERDLKELNEKVEGFLK
-519 GTIQEGS
+519 GEQKKISG
-526 LVFEITDNGKGMDQD
+526 
-541 TIQQILG
+541 
-548 NPLAPG
+548 
-554 HPEYMAKPESMD
+554 
-566 TPGSLKSPESLPC
+566 
-579 AEAASRPEPTHRR
+579 
-592 TIGVS
+592 IG
-597 NTDRRLKL
+597 L
-605 NFGPLYGVSI
+605 
-615 DSKPGVY
+615 
-622 TRVTLTLPVITNTT
+622 TNTIIRLRLLYEEQVEYEIYT
-636 EDE
+636 GDDGYTCVVLKGNYK

>member
-1 MKRPFVFSNFQ
+1 MKSGTNWGYDEQGAIWEETVKRPFVFSNFQ

-402 QMNPHFLMNT
+402 QMNPHFLYNT
-412 LNTLKFMAISAH
+412 LSVISASADQQEKVER
-424 YTGMQDMVVALENIL
+424 MCSRLSDMLRYSTVYEEESNSTLEDEVRHTENYLELMKDRYEENLIYNIEE
-439 AAVLNRD
+439 A
-446 GGFYTVRDEQSVLE
+446 GELE
-460 SYIYIMQFRYMDS
+460 R
-473 FEVDINL
+473 V
-480 SPGILDCKVPKLIL
+480 KVPRVIL
-494 QPIVENCITH
+494 QPIVENCFKH
-504 GFDNLGDRLG
+504 GFGENGFPWIIHVAVTASHGHWRIHVRNNGRPFQDRDLTELNEKVEG
-514 RITVK
+514 FLK
-519 GTIQEGS
+519 GEQKKISG
-526 LVFEITDNGKGMDQD
+526 
-541 TIQQILG
+541 
-548 NPLAPG
+548 
-554 HPEYMAKPESMD
+554 
-566 TPGSLKSPESLPC
+566 
-579 AEAASRPEPTHRR
+579 
-592 TIGVS
+592 IG
-597 NTDRRLKL
+597 L
-605 NFGPLYGVSI
+605 
-615 DSKPGVY
+615 
-622 TRVTLTLPVITNTT
+622 TNTIIRLRLLYEEQAEYEIYT
-636 EDE
+636 GNDGYTYVVLKGNYK

>member
-235 SSGRCIFNSME
+235 SLGRCIFNSME

-402 QMNPHFLMNT
+402 QMNPHFLYNT
-412 LNTLKFMAISAH
+412 LSVISASADQQEKVER
-424 YTGMQDMVVALENIL
+424 MCSRLSDMLRYSTVYEEESNSTLEDEVRHTENYLELMKDRYEENLIYNIEE
-439 AAVLNRD
+439 A
-446 GGFYTVRDEQSVLE
+446 GELE
-460 SYIYIMQFRYMDS
+460 R
-473 FEVDINL
+473 V
-480 SPGILDCKVPKLIL
+480 KVPRVIL
-494 QPIVENCITH
+494 QPIVENCFKH
-504 GFDNLGDRLG
+504 GFGENGFPWIIHVAVTASHGHWRIHVRNNGRPFQDRDLTELNEKVEG
-514 RITVK
+514 FLK
-519 GTIQEGS
+519 GEQKKISG
-526 LVFEITDNGKGMDQD
+526 
-541 TIQQILG
+541 
-548 NPLAPG
+548 
-554 HPEYMAKPESMD
+554 
-566 TPGSLKSPESLPC
+566 
-579 AEAASRPEPTHRR
+579 
-592 TIGVS
+592 IG
-597 NTDRRLKL
+597 L
-605 NFGPLYGVSI
+605 
-615 DSKPGVY
+615 
-622 TRVTLTLPVITNTT
+622 TNTIIRLRLLYEEQVEYEIYT
-636 EDE
+636 GNDGYTYVVLKGNYK

>member
-1 MKRPFVFSNFQ
+1 MKSGTNWGYDEKGAIEEETVKRPFVFSNFQ
-12 KKILQSYLIIIV
+12 KRILQSYLIIIV

-72 FQVMMNSRL
+72 FQVMMN
-81 IQDFGTFSDDKAND
+81 QDFGTFSDDKVND

-118 QRIATRISVFNRYGD
+118 QRIATRISVFNKYGD
-133 YVSSGVMPQSKAYA
+133 YVSSGVMPQSKTYA
-147 DNVLR
+147 DDVLR
-152 SHMDLDEIISRL
+152 NRMDIDGIVSRL
-164 VLNDG
+164 VLNDE

-205 GIIEIQQDFQKLVKT
+205 GIIEIQQDFQKLVQT

-235 SSGRCIFNSME
+235 SGGRCVFNSME

-259 QASKNPDS
+259 QASGNQDS
-267 RYGFCR
+267 RYGFGR
-273 IKVGNRAQEQY
+273 IKVGSRAQEQY

-308 VIQDIQKVIIM
+308 VIQDIQKVIIV

-339 TRPINDMIVSAQS
+339 TKPINDMIVSAQS
-352 ISWSNLDMKTLEGND
+352 ISWSNLDMEALEDND

-378 KETLKRLSKSM
+378 KETLKRLSESM

-402 QMNPHFLMNT
+402 QMNPHFLYNT
-412 LNTLKFMAISAH
+412 LSVISASADQQEKVER
-424 YTGMQDMVVALENIL
+424 MCSRLSDMLRYSTVYEEESNSTLE
-439 AAVLNRD
+439 D
-446 GGFYTVRDEQSVLE
+446 EVRHTENYLE
-460 SYIYIMQFRYMDS
+460 LMKDRYEENLIY
-473 FEVDINL
+473 DIEEAGNL
-480 SPGILDCKVPKLIL
+480 DRVKVPRVIL
-494 QPIVENCITH
+494 QPIVENCFKH
-504 GFDNLGDRLG
+504 GFGENGFPWMIHVAVTASDGHWKIHVRNNG
-514 RITVK
+514 RPFQERDLKELNEKVEGFLK
-519 GTIQEGS
+519 GEQKKISG
-526 LVFEITDNGKGMDQD
+526 
-541 TIQQILG
+541 
-548 NPLAPG
+548 
-554 HPEYMAKPESMD
+554 
-566 TPGSLKSPESLPC
+566 
-579 AEAASRPEPTHRR
+579 
-592 TIGVS
+592 IG
-597 NTDRRLKL
+597 L
-605 NFGPLYGVSI
+605 
-615 DSKPGVY
+615 
-622 TRVTLTLPVITNTT
+622 TNTIIRLRLLYEERVEYEIYT
-636 EDE
+636 GSDGYTCVVLKGNYK

>member
-1 MKRPFVFSNFQ
+1 MKSGTNWGYDEQGAIWEETVKRPFVFSNFQ

-147 DNVLR
+147 DDVLR

-308 VIQDIQKVIIM
+308 VIQDIQKVIIL

-378 KETLKRLSKSM
+378 KETLERLSKSM

-402 QMNPHFLMNT
+402 QMNPHFLYNT
-412 LNTLKFMAISAH
+412 LSVISASADQQEKVER
-424 YTGMQDMVVALENIL
+424 MCSRLSDMLRYSTVYEEESNSTLEDEVRHTENYLELMKDRYEENLIYNIEE
-439 AAVLNRD
+439 A
-446 GGFYTVRDEQSVLE
+446 GELE
-460 SYIYIMQFRYMDS
+460 R
-473 FEVDINL
+473 V
-480 SPGILDCKVPKLIL
+480 KVPRVIL
-494 QPIVENCITH
+494 QPIVENCFKH
-504 GFDNLGDRLG
+504 GFGENGFPWIIHVAVTASYGHWRIHVRNNG
-514 RITVK
+514 RPFQEKDLTELNEKVEGFLK
-519 GTIQEGS
+519 GEQKKISG
-526 LVFEITDNGKGMDQD
+526 
-541 TIQQILG
+541 
-548 NPLAPG
+548 
-554 HPEYMAKPESMD
+554 
-566 TPGSLKSPESLPC
+566 
-579 AEAASRPEPTHRR
+579 
-592 TIGVS
+592 IG
-597 NTDRRLKL
+597 L
-605 NFGPLYGVSI
+605 
-615 DSKPGVY
+615 
-622 TRVTLTLPVITNTT
+622 TNTIIRLRLLYEEQVEYEIYT
-636 EDE
+636 GNDGYTYVVLKGNYK

>member
-1 MKRPFVFSNFQ
+1 MKSGTNWGYDEQGAIWEETVKRPFVFSNFQ

-319 AIFVF
+319 TIFVF

-402 QMNPHFLMNT
+402 QMNPHFLYNT
-412 LNTLKFMAISAH
+412 LSVISASADQQEKVER
-424 YTGMQDMVVALENIL
+424 MCSRLSDMLRYSTVYEEESNSTLEDEVRHTENYLELMKDRYEENLIYNIEE
-439 AAVLNRD
+439 A
-446 GGFYTVRDEQSVLE
+446 GELE
-460 SYIYIMQFRYMDS
+460 C
-473 FEVDINL
+473 V
-480 SPGILDCKVPKLIL
+480 KVPRVIL
-494 QPIVENCITH
+494 QPIVENCFKH
-504 GFDNLGDRLG
+504 GFGENGFPWIIHVAVTASYGHWRIHVRNNG
-514 RITVK
+514 RPFQEKDLTELNEKVEGFLK
-519 GTIQEGS
+519 GEQKKISG
-526 LVFEITDNGKGMDQD
+526 
-541 TIQQILG
+541 
-548 NPLAPG
+548 
-554 HPEYMAKPESMD
+554 
-566 TPGSLKSPESLPC
+566 
-579 AEAASRPEPTHRR
+579 
-592 TIGVS
+592 IG
-597 NTDRRLKL
+597 L
-605 NFGPLYGVSI
+605 
-615 DSKPGVY
+615 
-622 TRVTLTLPVITNTT
+622 TNTIIRLRLLYEEQVEYEIYT
-636 EDE
+636 GNDGYTYVVLKGNYK

>member
-1 MKRPFVFSNFQ
+1 MKSGTNWGYDEQGAIWEETVKRPFVFSNFQ

-147 DNVLR
+147 DDVLR

-308 VIQDIQKVIIM
+308 VIQDIQKVIIL

-402 QMNPHFLMNT
+402 QMNPHFLYNT
-412 LNTLKFMAISAH
+412 LSVISASADQQEKVERMCSRLSDTLR
-424 YTGMQDMVVALENIL
+424 YSTVYEEESNSTLEDEVRHTENYLELMKDRYEENLIYNIEE
-439 AAVLNRD
+439 A
-446 GGFYTVRDEQSVLE
+446 GELE
-460 SYIYIMQFRYMDS
+460 R
-473 FEVDINL
+473 V
-480 SPGILDCKVPKLIL
+480 KVPRVIL
-494 QPIVENCITH
+494 QPIVENCFKH
-504 GFDNLGDRLG
+504 GFGENGFPWIIHVAVTASYGHWRIHVRNNG
-514 RITVK
+514 RPFQEKDLTELNEKVEGFLK
-519 GTIQEGS
+519 GEQKKISG
-526 LVFEITDNGKGMDQD
+526 
-541 TIQQILG
+541 
-548 NPLAPG
+548 
-554 HPEYMAKPESMD
+554 
-566 TPGSLKSPESLPC
+566 
-579 AEAASRPEPTHRR
+579 
-592 TIGVS
+592 IG
-597 NTDRRLKL
+597 L
-605 NFGPLYGVSI
+605 
-615 DSKPGVY
+615 
-622 TRVTLTLPVITNTT
+622 TNTIIRLRLLYEEQVEYEIYT
-636 EDE
+636 GNDGYTYVVLKGNYK

>member
-402 QMNPHFLMNT
+402 QMNPHFLYNT
-412 LNTLKFMAISAH
+412 LSVISASADQQEKVER
-424 YTGMQDMVVALENIL
+424 MCSRLSDMLRYSTVYEEESNSTLEDEVRHTENYLELMKDRYEENLIYNIEE
-439 AAVLNRD
+439 A
-446 GGFYTVRDEQSVLE
+446 GELE
-460 SYIYIMQFRYMDS
+460 R
-473 FEVDINL
+473 V
-480 SPGILDCKVPKLIL
+480 KVPRVIL
-494 QPIVENCITH
+494 QPIVENCFKH
-504 GFDNLGDRLG
+504 GFGENGFPWMIHVAVTASDGHWKIHVRNNG
-514 RITVK
+514 RPFQERDLKELNEKVEGFLK
-519 GTIQEGS
+519 GEQKKISG
-526 LVFEITDNGKGMDQD
+526 
-541 TIQQILG
+541 
-548 NPLAPG
+548 
-554 HPEYMAKPESMD
+554 
-566 TPGSLKSPESLPC
+566 
-579 AEAASRPEPTHRR
+579 
-592 TIGVS
+592 IG
-597 NTDRRLKL
+597 L
-605 NFGPLYGVSI
+605 
-615 DSKPGVY
+615 
-622 TRVTLTLPVITNTT
+622 TNTIIRLRLLYEEQVEYEIYT
-636 EDE
+636 GNDGYTYVVLKGNYK

>member
-1 MKRPFVFSNFQ
+1 MKSGTNWGYDEQGAIWEETVKRPFVFSNFQ

-147 DNVLR
+147 DDVLR

-308 VIQDIQKVIIM
+308 VIQDIQKVIIL

-402 QMNPHFLMNT
+402 QMNPHFLYNT
-412 LNTLKFMAISAH
+412 LSVISASADQQEKVER
-424 YTGMQDMVVALENIL
+424 MCSRLSDMLRYSTVYEEESNSTLEDEVRHTENYLELMKDRYEENLIYNIEE
-439 AAVLNRD
+439 A
-446 GGFYTVRDEQSVLE
+446 GELE
-460 SYIYIMQFRYMDS
+460 R
-473 FEVDINL
+473 V
-480 SPGILDCKVPKLIL
+480 KVPRVIL
-494 QPIVENCITH
+494 QPIVENCFKH
-504 GFDNLGDRLG
+504 GFGENGFPWIIHVAVTASHGHWRIHVRNNG
-514 RITVK
+514 RPFQERDLTELNEKVEGFLK
-519 GTIQEGS
+519 GEQKKISG
-526 LVFEITDNGKGMDQD
+526 
-541 TIQQILG
+541 
-548 NPLAPG
+548 
-554 HPEYMAKPESMD
+554 
-566 TPGSLKSPESLPC
+566 
-579 AEAASRPEPTHRR
+579 
-592 TIGVS
+592 IG
-597 NTDRRLKL
+597 L
-605 NFGPLYGVSI
+605 
-615 DSKPGVY
+615 
-622 TRVTLTLPVITNTT
+622 TNTIIRLRLLYEEQVEYEIYT
-636 EDE
+636 GNDGYTYVVLKGNYK

>member
-1 MKRPFVFSNFQ
+1 MKSGTNWGYDEQGAIWEETVKRPFVFSNFQ

-147 DNVLR
+147 DDVLR

-308 VIQDIQKVIIM
+308 VIQDIQKVIIL

-389 QLELGARLNALQS
+389 QLELGARLTALQS
-402 QMNPHFLMNT
+402 QMNPHFLYNT
-412 LNTLKFMAISAH
+412 LSVISASADQQEKVER
-424 YTGMQDMVVALENIL
+424 MCSRLSDMLRYSTVYEEESNSTLEDEVRHTENYLELMKDRYEENLIYNIEE
-439 AAVLNRD
+439 A
-446 GGFYTVRDEQSVLE
+446 GELE
-460 SYIYIMQFRYMDS
+460 R
-473 FEVDINL
+473 V
-480 SPGILDCKVPKLIL
+480 KVPRVIL
-494 QPIVENCITH
+494 QPIVENCFKH
-504 GFDNLGDRLG
+504 GFGENGFPWIIHVAVTASYGHWRIHVRNNG
-514 RITVK
+514 RPFQEKDLTELNEKVEGFLK
-519 GTIQEGS
+519 GEQKKISG
-526 LVFEITDNGKGMDQD
+526 
-541 TIQQILG
+541 
-548 NPLAPG
+548 
-554 HPEYMAKPESMD
+554 
-566 TPGSLKSPESLPC
+566 
-579 AEAASRPEPTHRR
+579 
-592 TIGVS
+592 IG
-597 NTDRRLKL
+597 L
-605 NFGPLYGVSI
+605 
-615 DSKPGVY
+615 
-622 TRVTLTLPVITNTT
+622 TNTIIRLRLLYEEQVEYEIYT
-636 EDE
+636 GNDGYTYVVLKGNYK

>member
-1 MKRPFVFSNFQ
+1 MKSGTNWGYDEQGAIWEETVKRPFVFSNFQ

-147 DNVLR
+147 DDVLR

-259 QASKNPDS
+259 QASKKPDS

-273 IKVGNRAQEQY
+273 VKVGNRAQEQY

-308 VIQDIQKVIIM
+308 VIQDIQKVIIL

-402 QMNPHFLMNT
+402 QMNPHFLYNT
-412 LNTLKFMAISAH
+412 LSVISASADQQEKVER
-424 YTGMQDMVVALENIL
+424 MCSRLSDMLRYSTVYEEESNSTLEDEVRHTENYLELMKDRYEENLIYNIEE
-439 AAVLNRD
+439 A
-446 GGFYTVRDEQSVLE
+446 GELE
-460 SYIYIMQFRYMDS
+460 R
-473 FEVDINL
+473 V
-480 SPGILDCKVPKLIL
+480 KVPRVIL
-494 QPIVENCITH
+494 QPIVENCFKH
-504 GFDNLGDRLG
+504 GFGENGFPWIIHVAVTASYGHWRIHVRNNG
-514 RITVK
+514 RPFQEKDLTELNEKVEGFLK
-519 GTIQEGS
+519 GEQKKISG
-526 LVFEITDNGKGMDQD
+526 
-541 TIQQILG
+541 
-548 NPLAPG
+548 
-554 HPEYMAKPESMD
+554 
-566 TPGSLKSPESLPC
+566 
-579 AEAASRPEPTHRR
+579 
-592 TIGVS
+592 IG
-597 NTDRRLKL
+597 L
-605 NFGPLYGVSI
+605 
-615 DSKPGVY
+615 
-622 TRVTLTLPVITNTT
+622 TNTIIRLRLLYEEQVEYEIYT
-636 EDE
+636 GNDGYTYVVLKGNYK

>member
-1 MKRPFVFSNFQ
+1 MKSGTNWGYDEQGAIWEETVKRPFVFSNFQ

-147 DNVLR
+147 DDVLR

-308 VIQDIQKVIIM
+308 VIQDIQKVIIL

-324 MVLSAYMA
+324 MVLYAYMA

-402 QMNPHFLMNT
+402 QMNPHFLYNT
-412 LNTLKFMAISAH
+412 LSVISASADQQEKVER
-424 YTGMQDMVVALENIL
+424 MCSRLSDMLRYSTVYEEESNSTLEDEVRHTENYLELMKDRYEENLIYNIEE
-439 AAVLNRD
+439 A
-446 GGFYTVRDEQSVLE
+446 GELE
-460 SYIYIMQFRYMDS
+460 R
-473 FEVDINL
+473 V
-480 SPGILDCKVPKLIL
+480 KVPRVIL
-494 QPIVENCITH
+494 QPIVENCFKH
-504 GFDNLGDRLG
+504 GFGENGFPWIIHVAVTASYGHWRIHVRNNG
-514 RITVK
+514 RPFQEKDLTELNEKVEGFLK
-519 GTIQEGS
+519 GEQKKISG
-526 LVFEITDNGKGMDQD
+526 
-541 TIQQILG
+541 
-548 NPLAPG
+548 
-554 HPEYMAKPESMD
+554 
-566 TPGSLKSPESLPC
+566 
-579 AEAASRPEPTHRR
+579 
-592 TIGVS
+592 IG
-597 NTDRRLKL
+597 L
-605 NFGPLYGVSI
+605 
-615 DSKPGVY
+615 
-622 TRVTLTLPVITNTT
+622 TNTIIRLRLLYEEQVEYEIYT
-636 EDE
+636 GNDGYTYVVLKGNYK

>member
-1 MKRPFVFSNFQ
+1 MKSGTNWGYDEQGAIWEETVKRPFVFSNFQ

-402 QMNPHFLMNT
+402 QMNPHFLYNT
-412 LNTLKFMAISAH
+412 LSVISASADQQEKVER
-424 YTGMQDMVVALENIL
+424 MCSRLSDMLRYSTVYEEESNSTLEDEVRHTENYLELMKDRYEENLIYNIEE
-439 AAVLNRD
+439 A
-446 GGFYTVRDEQSVLE
+446 GELE
-460 SYIYIMQFRYMDS
+460 R
-473 FEVDINL
+473 V
-480 SPGILDCKVPKLIL
+480 KVPRVIL
-494 QPIVENCITH
+494 QLIVENCFKH
-504 GFDNLGDRLG
+504 GFGENGFPWIIHVAVTASHGHWRIHVRNNGRPFQDRDLTELNEKVEG
-514 RITVK
+514 FLK
-519 GTIQEGS
+519 GEQKKISG
-526 LVFEITDNGKGMDQD
+526 
-541 TIQQILG
+541 
-548 NPLAPG
+548 
-554 HPEYMAKPESMD
+554 
-566 TPGSLKSPESLPC
+566 
-579 AEAASRPEPTHRR
+579 
-592 TIGVS
+592 IG
-597 NTDRRLKL
+597 L
-605 NFGPLYGVSI
+605 
-615 DSKPGVY
+615 
-622 TRVTLTLPVITNTT
+622 TNTIIRLRLLYEEQVEYEIYT
-636 EDE
+636 GNDGYTYVVLKGNYK

>member
-1 MKRPFVFSNFQ
+1 MKSGTNWGYDEQGAIWEETVKRPFVFSNFQ

-147 DNVLR
+147 DDVLR

-308 VIQDIQKVIIM
+308 VIQDIQKVIIL

-378 KETLKRLSKSM
+378 KETLKRLSKRM

-402 QMNPHFLMNT
+402 QMNPHFLYNT
-412 LNTLKFMAISAH
+412 LSVISASADQQEKVER
-424 YTGMQDMVVALENIL
+424 MCSRLSDMLRYSTVYEEESNSTLEDEVRHTENYLELMKDRYEENLIYNIEE
-439 AAVLNRD
+439 A
-446 GGFYTVRDEQSVLE
+446 GELE
-460 SYIYIMQFRYMDS
+460 R
-473 FEVDINL
+473 V
-480 SPGILDCKVPKLIL
+480 KVPRVIL
-494 QPIVENCITH
+494 QPIVENCFKH
-504 GFDNLGDRLG
+504 GFGENGFPWIIHVAVTASYGHWRIHVRNNG
-514 RITVK
+514 RPFQEKDLTELNEKVEGFLK
-519 GTIQEGS
+519 GEQKKISG
-526 LVFEITDNGKGMDQD
+526 
-541 TIQQILG
+541 
-548 NPLAPG
+548 
-554 HPEYMAKPESMD
+554 
-566 TPGSLKSPESLPC
+566 
-579 AEAASRPEPTHRR
+579 
-592 TIGVS
+592 IG
-597 NTDRRLKL
+597 L
-605 NFGPLYGVSI
+605 
-615 DSKPGVY
+615 
-622 TRVTLTLPVITNTT
+622 TNTIIRLRLLYEEQVEYEIYT
-636 EDE
+636 GNDGYTYVVLKGNYK